1 MFKLFVCLIGTILT
15 EAVLLSF
22 QSYIFICFSDF
33 NPTVDAPC
41 FVSGWGSLTFQAP
54 NLPPSLHYVS
64 VPIVSQADCN
74 KAYSNDIT
82 SNMICAG
89 LEEGG
94 KDSCQGDSGGPL
106 VCMQGDNKPVITGVV
121 SFGIGCA
128 FPGFPGVYSKVTS
141 HLSWIK
147 RHMNGFATNLEVYL
161 SSYFFQLFL
170 RREHISF
177 LFSYRFHFL

>member
-1 MFKLFVCLIGTILT
+1 
-15 EAVLLSF
+15 
-22 QSYIFICFSDF
+22 
-33 NPTVDAPC
+33 
-41 FVSGWGSLTFQAP
+41 
-54 NLPPSLHYVS
+54 
-64 VPIVSQADCN
+64 
-74 KAYSNDIT
+74 
-82 SNMICAG
+82 MICAG

-161 SSYFFQLFL
+161 SSYFFF
-170 RREHISF
+170 RREHIHF
-177 LFSYRFHFL
+177 YFHIGFIFCENALCKLNCKV

>member
-74 KAYSNDIT
+74 KAYSNGIT
-82 SNMICAG
+82 NNMICAG